1 MKDYQDKYS
10 IQVWRENHDLGDTP
24 QVTILYVVL
33 GSCSLHIQDQRIPLN
48 KGDAFVVNYHQPAK
62 AVILEDSL
70 VVALS
75 LEYFTLCQTAGVS
88 QA

>member
-33 GSCSLHIQDQRIPLN
+33 GSCSLHIQDQGIPSVSYTHL
-48 KGDAFVVNYHQPAK
+48 
-62 AVILEDSL
+62 
-70 VVALS
+70 
-75 LEYFTLCQTAGVS
+75 TLPTTSRV
-88 QA
+88 